1 MKDRILRIFDFFSA
15 RKAPAATTVAA
26 ITAVCA
32 LVIIFRVN
40 FQENI
45 AAFFPKDE
53 ATAKYEQIYEKT
65 GTGDKIA
72 VIFSGDAA
80 DAAEAKEIFSTF
92 HPLDEEADP
101 MEVFS
106 FIMDNAPYFVTEED
120 LLRLDSLISR
130 DGYISEKMR
139 QNRES
144 LWNPSTEYSTQY
156 LRNDPLGLLEPMLQR
171 LKALNPLLD
180 SNIQIGFVTS
190 PYGGNESGMNARL
203 SEALQQAKD
212 STLAACPD
220 VEIYITGSPVVAAA
234 NATRIKKDTT
244 LALCIA
250 IVLIGLL
257 LFLSFRRFSDVLW
270 IAVTIL
276 FSSIFAVAVAGLCNP
291 NLSVILLGIGTMVI
305 GIAVNYPLH
314 YADHLKHQSDRR
326 SALKDIIEPLLVGN
340 ITTVGAF
347 LTLTCLNSEAIRD
360 FGVLG
365 AAMLIG
371 TIVFVLVFLPVFLPV
386 PGPRKTIRLDFDR
399 SFNPGPKTRRAATI
413 IFILATAFVGWHGTQ
428 ITFDSDLNNINYETS
443 EQRKG
448 FEILSSLGSI
458 PDSSQTVYIAK
469 ESSNADEVLGGFDFL
484 PSKQEQA
491 RRLAD
496 WTGFWE
502 NHTPE
507 LRIMKAEAAKAGFR
521 PDAFEPFLNKVG
533 TLFDVKDI
541 DYFQPIA
548 SSIAKGSF
556 FKGDS
561 TYTSLKTLTV
571 KDTESEAVKARLKAD
586 LPEGTIVFSAA
597 DLGNSLGRMM
607 NEDFN
612 DIGWI
617 CSLIVFFFLWLSF
630 GRIELSLVSFLPLAI
645 GWVWILGIMHL
656 TGQQFN
662 LVNIILATFI
672 FGQGDDYTIFIT
684 EGLMYEYATGRKIL
698 SSYKNGIILSALI
711 MFAGIGALI
720 VAKHP
725 AMHSLA
731 TVTMT
736 GMVTVVAM
744 ACLIPPAVF
753 RFFTM
758 KRGQKRARPLTFSDI
773 LRTVY
778 MMTVFVLAMIIM
790 TPVTLI
796 VRNKEHLHRILYILA
811 RIAING
817 IPGIRFTVR
826 KEDDLKKPALYI
838 CNHQSHLDVLAIM
851 SVNPKLAILTNDWA
865 WNNIFYG
872 RLIRHAQFFRANGI
886 EQHIDDLRELVGKGY
901 SILVY
906 PEGTRS
912 ENSQILRFHRGAFV
926 LARELGLDILP
937 LCIHGFGDVMP
948 KNDHIVHSSDIFLH
962 IGRRE
967 SLPEGDIVE
976 ITRNYRHRYIE
987 FYASLRK
994 ELETP
999 AYNRNLVRAK
1009 YLYKGRDAEKQASR
1023 TLNAKALA
1031 AARLRPESGRYVI
1044 EEAGYGAFAL
1054 LYALSNRDIEVDAYI
1069 SDEEKYLVATGCAGL
1084 PENLHY
1090 HLRQKNIP

>member
-1 MKDRILRIFDFFSA
+1 MKDRILHIFDFFSA
-15 RKAPAATTVAA
+15 RKALAATVVAA
-26 ITAVCA
+26 TVAVCA
-32 LVIIFRVN
+32 LIIIFRVN

-53 ATAKYEQIYEKT
+53 DTARYEQIYQKT
-65 GTGDKIA
+65 GSNDKIA
-72 VIFSGDAA
+72 VIFSGEDS
-80 DAAEAKEIFSTF
+80 DAAEAKEIFGTF
-92 HPLDEEADP
+92 YPLDDEADP
-101 MEVFS
+101 MEIFT
-106 FIMDNAPYFVTEED
+106 FIMDNAPYFVTEDD
-120 LLRLDSLISR
+120 LLRLDSLMNR
-130 DGYISEKMR
+130 EGYIAEKMR
-139 QNRES
+139 LNRES
-144 LWNPSTEYSTQY
+144 LWHPSTEYSTQY

-171 LKALNPLLD
+171 LKALNPLQD
-180 SNIQIGFVTS
+180 SDVQIGFVTS
-190 PYGGNESGMNARL
+190 PYGGNESGMNAKL
-203 SEALQQAKD
+203 SKTLQQAKD

-220 VEIYITGSPVVAAA
+220 VQIYITGSPVVAAG
-234 NATRIKKDTT
+234 NATRIKKDST

-250 IVLIGLL
+250 VVIIGLL
-257 LFLSFRRFSDVLW
+257 LFLSFRRFADVLW
-270 IAVTIL
+270 IGITIL
-276 FSSIFAVAVAGLCNP
+276 FGSILAVAVAGLCNP
-291 NLSVILLGIGTMVI
+291 NLSVILLGLGTMVI

-326 SALKDIIEPLLVGN
+326 SALKDMIEPLLVGN

-399 SFNPGPKTRRAATI
+399 NFNPGPKMRKLFGLL
-413 IFILATAFVGWHGTQ
+413 FILATAFVGWHGMQ
-428 ITFDSDLNNINYETS
+428 ITFDTSLDNINYETP
-443 EQRKG
+443 EQKKG
-448 FEILSSLGSI
+448 FQILSSLNSI

-469 ESSNADEVLGGFDFL
+469 ESSIADEVLGGFDFL
-484 PSKQEQA
+484 PSREEQK

-502 NHTPE
+502 NHVPE
-507 LRIMKAEAAKAGFR
+507 LNLMKAEAAKAGFR
-521 PDAFEPFLNKVG
+521 PDAFEPFLEKTS
-533 TLFDVKDI
+533 TLFEPQDI
-541 DYFQPIA
+541 DYFQPITA
-548 SSIAKGSF
+548 SLAKGSF

-561 TYTSLKTLTV
+561 TYTSLKTMTV
-571 KDTESEAVKARLKAD
+571 KDAESEAFKARLREN
-586 LPEGTIVFSAA
+586 LPEGTIVFSAS

-612 DIGWI
+612 NVGWI

-645 GWVWILGIMHL
+645 GWVWILGLMHL

-672 FGQGDDYTIFIT
+672 F

-744 ACLIPPAVF
+744 ACIIPPAVF

-758 KRGQKRARPLTFSDI
+758 NRGQKRSRPLTFSDI
-773 LRTVY
+773 LRTIY
-778 MMTVFVLAMIIM
+778 MMTVFILAMIVLA
-790 TPVTLI
+790 PLSLI
-796 VRNKEHLHRILYILA
+796 IRNKEHLHRLLYIIA
-811 RIAING
+811 KIAING
-817 IPGIRFTVR
+817 IPGVRFTVR
-826 KEDDLKKPALYI
+826 KEDDLRRPALYI

-851 SVNPKLAILTNDWA
+851 SVNPKLVILTNDWA

-872 RLIRHAQFFRANGI
+872 RLIRHAEFFRANGI
-886 EQHIDDLRELVGKGY
+886 EQHIEDLRELVEKGY

-912 ENSQILRFHRGAFV
+912 ENSEILRFHRGAFV

-937 LCIHGFGDVMP
+937 LCIHGFGNVMP
-948 KNDHIVHSSDIFLH
+948 KNDHLVHSSDIFLH

-967 SLPEGDIVE
+967 RLPEGDIVE

-987 FYASLRK
+987 FYSALSK

-999 AYNRNLVRAK
+999 EFNRKLVRAK
-1009 YLYKGRDAEKQASR
+1009 YLYKGRNAEKEARR
-1023 TLNAKALA
+1023 TLNANTLRAALVK
-1031 AARLRPESGRYVI
+1031 PENGRYVI

-1090 HLRQKNIP
+1090 HLRQ